1 MKSLITIIKLHC
13 LLQEWLGQVLFNRSA
28 GSKLIAR
35 CNLPKP
41 SSGSMHIHPCTL
53 LSLISFYNGKIQNL
67 IRIKTREKEACIY
80 ISFEVWLD
88 RIGKLNGLGIGQGLV
103 SWRQSVIRQWHES
116 VCCPLRPCSETY
128 PFKSATLKKGHCSV
142 FLKNSIS

>member
-1 MKSLITIIKLHC
+1 MKSLIIIIKLHC

-80 ISFEVWLD
+80 LSFEVWLD
-88 RIGKLNGLGIGQGLV
+88 RPRVGLLAAIGHQAMACICLL
-103 SWRQSVIRQWHES
+103 
-116 VCCPLRPCSETY
+116 
-128 PFKSATLKKGHCSV
+128 SATAM
-142 FLKNSIS
+142 